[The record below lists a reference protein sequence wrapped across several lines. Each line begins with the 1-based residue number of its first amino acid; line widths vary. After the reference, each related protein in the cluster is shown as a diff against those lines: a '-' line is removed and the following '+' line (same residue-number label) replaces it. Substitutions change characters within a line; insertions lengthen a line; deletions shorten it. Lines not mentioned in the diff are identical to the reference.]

1 MIVAMKPVTLILP
14 GLYDSGP
21 DHWQTL
27 WEQREPALRRVVQD
41 DWIAPACG
49 DWVRR
54 LGDAIAQ
61 TRNPVVLV
69 GHSTGCALVAHWADH
84 ARFARLHQVRGAL
97 LVAPSDPESPR
108 YPSGPT
114 DFAPMPLR
122 PLPFRSIVVAS
133 TNDEYVAE
141 ERARLFAEAWG
152 SEFVSLGAAGHINGE
167 SGLGEWPQGLALLAS
182 LQEGARSPT
191 PA

>member
-1 MIVAMKPVTLILP
+1 MKPVTLILP

-21 DHWQTL
+21 GHWQSL
-27 WEQREPALRRVVQD
+27 WERRNPSLRRVVQD
-41 DWIAPACG
+41 DWVAPECG

-69 GHSTGCALVAHWADH
+69 AHSTGCALVAHWADH
-84 ARFARLHQVRGAL
+84 ARFARLQQVRGAL
-97 LVAPSDPESPR
+97 LVAPSDPEGPS

-114 DFAPMPLR
+114 GFSPMPMR

-133 TNDEYVAE
+133 ANDEYVAE

-152 SEFVSLGAAGHINGE
+152 SEFVSLGAAGHINGD
-167 SGLGEWPQGLALLAS
+167 SGLGEWPRGLELLAS
-182 LQEGARSPT
+182 LEEGARSPMS
-191 PA
+191 A